1 MFIISLIFFDGINV
15 WSLIV
20 WNTEKKDL
28 KKFSRIKNLK
38 NYFGLN
44 NFKKLDAVIYEEL
57 KEKSPDFI
65 ITSFDP
71 QNNKNKFS
79 KINDRRFKSTLGG
92 TRDAYNS
99 KVIKLK

>member
-1 MFIISLIFFDGINV
+1 MKINSLEYRKNRFEKMFSN
-15 WSLIV
+15 
-20 WNTEKKDL
+20 KK
-28 KKFSRIKNLK
+28 SK
-38 NYFGLN
+38 NYFGLI